1 MRDLLNMYSDRNG
14 CYGHGDYGSRLIK
27 KKAPSQTNDAPGFP
41 EPPMQIYDFTYALL
55 LFGRLSSL
63 GLR

>member
-14 CYGHGDYGSRLIK
+14 RYGHGDYGSRLLKIRHHPK
-27 KKAPSQTNDAPGFP
+27 RMMPQAFQNLQCKYT
-41 EPPMQIYDFTYALL
+41 IFTYAPLL
-55 LFGRLSSL
+55 SERLSLL